1 MKVREK
7 NEGRSK
13 RSSSIMVKIFGG
25 FMGVTLIAVVLLLF
39 TLSRI
44 HSMASDSR
52 NIDQTYLP
60 LYQET
65 NQVIVNSEKEVAT
78 LRAYVITKDA
88 SYIETFTS
96 LNTESDKAY
105 DNLINT
111 STSEEG
117 KQLSTEIKTLHD
129 AYCKIATDTL
139 IPEVQAGDDSKVLD
153 IMKTQMTPASSALEN
168 KLEEYQTRR
177 ETQILG
183 LLDAASESAAL
194 TESIIIFAVIG
205 FAIAAIALSYLI
217 SKMIIKPIKA
227 MQKDLLAAEA
237 NNDLTLQIAVKSN
250 DEVGAMAQALNSFM
264 NKIRSSI
271 RQVSESALQ
280 VDTSV
285 TSVNDNIGRL
295 NGYIEDISATTQE
308 LSAGMEETSAST
320 EEVTATVEEIN
331 KAVQTVSE
339 KAQDGATTA
348 EEINHRAM
356 ELRSNF
362 EKAQEASHQVRVQ
375 VQEKL
380 EKSLEDS
387 KAVEKIN
394 ELANGILSIAS
405 QTNLLAL
412 NASIEA
418 ARAGD
423 AGKGFAVVAGEIGKL
438 AEESTRTVNQ
448 MQEINQ
454 QVFAAVES
462 LSENAKELM
471 KFVEVNVSGDYD
483 KMLEATADYKND
495 ASKIN
500 DIVMELSSISEELLA
515 SVENITTAISGV
527 ATATNEGAEGTS
539 NIAGRAGESAQES
552 SRTVKETGKVQS
564 EVENLMTAVN
574 SFRV

>member
-1 MKVREK
+1 MKEK
-7 NEGRSK
+7 SK

-78 LRAYVITKDA
+78 LWAYVITKDA

-153 IMKTQMTPASSALEN
+153 IMKTQMTPAASALEN

-495 ASKIN
+495 AGKIN

-552 SRTVKETGKVQS
+552 SRTVKETGKVQG
-564 EVENLMTAVN
+564 EVENLMTAVKV
-574 SFRV
+574 FRV

>member
-1 MKVREK
+1 MKEK
-7 NEGRSK
+7 SK

-153 IMKTQMTPASSALEN
+153 IMKAQMTPAASALEN

-495 ASKIN
+495 AGKIN

-552 SRTVKETGKVQS
+552 SRTVKETGKVQG
-564 EVENLMTAVN
+564 EVENLMTAVKV
-574 SFRV
+574 FRV

>member
-1 MKVREK
+1 MKEK
-7 NEGRSK
+7 SK

-153 IMKTQMTPASSALEN
+153 IMKTQMTPAASALEN

-495 ASKIN
+495 AGKIN

-552 SRTVKETGKVQS
+552 SRTVKETGKVQG
-564 EVENLMTAVN
+564 EVENLMTAVKV
-574 SFRV
+574 FRV

>member
-1 MKVREK
+1 MKEK
-7 NEGRSK
+7 SK

-44 HSMASDSR
+44 HSMAIDSR
-52 NIDQTYLP
+52 SVDQKYLP
-60 LYQET
+60 LYQKT
-65 NQVIVNSEKEVAT
+65 NSVILNSEKEIAT
-78 LRAYVITKDA
+78 IRAYVITKDE
-88 SYIETFTS
+88 SNIQSFTA
-96 LNTESDKAY
+96 LADESDKTF
-105 DNLINT
+105 DELIGN
-111 STSEEG
+111 STTDAG
-117 KQLSTEIKTLHD
+117 TKMVTDAKALHD
-129 AYCKIATDTL
+129 SYVKIATDTL
-139 IPEVQAGDDSKVLD
+139 IPGVKAGDEDKVLD
-153 IMKTQMTPASSALEN
+153 TMKNQMVPAAAALST
-168 KLEEYQTRR
+168 KLDEYRASEEKKMS
-177 ETQILG
+177 G
-183 LLDAASESAAL
+183 LLGAASDSAAA
-194 TESIIIFAVIG
+194 TESIIIIAVIG

-217 SKMIIKPIKA
+217 SRMIIKPIKA

-264 NKIRSSI
+264 NKIRDSI

-495 ASKIN
+495 AGKIN

-552 SRTVKETGKVQS
+552 SRTVKETGKVQG
-564 EVENLMTAVN
+564 EVENLMTAVKV
-574 SFRV
+574 FRV

>member
-1 MKVREK
+1 MKEK
-7 NEGRSK
+7 SK

-88 SYIETFTS
+88 SYIETFTT

-111 STSEEG
+111 STTEEG
-117 KQLSTEIKTLHD
+117 RQLSTEIKTLHE

-153 IMKTQMTPASSALEN
+153 IMKTQMTPAASALEN

-177 ETQILG
+177 ETQISG
-183 LLDAASESAAL
+183 LLDVASKSAAM

-217 SKMIIKPIKA
+217 SRMIIKPIKE
-227 MQKDLLAAEA
+227 MQKELLAAEA
-237 NNDLTLQIAVKSN
+237 NNDLTLQIDVKSN
-250 DEVGAMAQALNSFM
+250 DEVGEMAQALNSFM

-271 RQVSESALQ
+271 KQVSESALK
-280 VDTSV
+280 VDDSV
-285 TSVNDNIGRL
+285 SSVKGNINHL

-308 LSAGMEETSAST
+308 LSAGMEETAAST
-320 EEVTATVEEIN
+320 EEVTATIGEIS
-331 KAVQTVSE
+331 KAMQAVSQ
-339 KAQDGATTA
+339 KAQDGAETA
-348 EEINHRAM
+348 DGINHRAM
-356 ELRSNF
+356 ELRRDF
-362 EKAQEASHQVRVQ
+362 EKAQMDSHQIRVQ

-380 EKSLEDS
+380 EKSLEES
-387 KAVEKIN
+387 KAVDKIN
-394 ELANGILSIAS
+394 ELANGILNIAS

-454 QVFAAVES
+454 QVFAAVER

-471 KFVEVNVSGDYD
+471 QFVEVNVAGDYQ
-483 KMLEATADYKND
+483 KMLAATGDYKND
-495 ASKIN
+495 AGKIS
-500 DIVMELSSISEELLA
+500 DIVMELSSISQELLA
-515 SVENITTAISGV
+515 SVDNISVAISGV
-527 ATATNEGAEGTS
+527 ATATNEGAEGTT

-552 SRTVKETGKVQS
+552 GKTVSETGRVKE
-564 EVENLMTAVN
+564 EVETLMAAIGTFKV
-574 SFRV
+574 

>member
-1 MKVREK
+1 MKEK
-7 NEGRSK
+7 SK

-39 TLSRI
+39 TLTRI
-44 HSMASDSR
+44 HSMATSSK

-65 NQVIVNSEKEVAT
+65 NQVIANSEKEVAT

-88 SYIETFTS
+88 SYIETFTT

-111 STSEEG
+111 STTEEG
-117 KQLSTEIKTLHD
+117 RQLSTEIKTLHE

-153 IMKTQMTPASSALEN
+153 IMKTQMTPAASALEN

-177 ETQILG
+177 ETQISG
-183 LLDAASESAAL
+183 LLDVASKSAAM

-205 FAIAAIALSYLI
+205 FAIAEIALSYLI
-217 SKMIIKPIKA
+217 SRMIIKPIKE
-227 MQKDLLAAEA
+227 MQKELLAAEA
-237 NNDLTLQIAVKSN
+237 YNDLTLQIEVKSN

-264 NKIRSSI
+264 NKIRNSI
-271 RQVSESALQ
+271 RQVSDSALQ

-285 TSVNDNIGRL
+285 NSVNDNIGRL

-348 EEINHRAM
+348 DEINHRAM
-356 ELRSNF
+356 ELRSSF
-362 EKAQEASHQVRVQ
+362 EKAQKDSHQVRVQ
-375 VQEKL
+375 VQAKL

-471 KFVEVNVSGDYD
+471 QFVEVNVSGDYD

-495 ASKIN
+495 ASKVN

-574 SFRV
+574 VFRV

>member
-1 MKVREK
+1 MKEK
-7 NEGRSK
+7 SK

-153 IMKTQMTPASSALEN
+153 IRKTQMPPAASALEN

-495 ASKIN
+495 AGKIN

-552 SRTVKETGKVQS
+552 SRTVKETGKVQG
-564 EVENLMTAVN
+564 EVENLMTAVKV
-574 SFRV
+574 FRV

>member
-1 MKVREK
+1 M
-7 NEGRSK
+7 
-13 RSSSIMVKIFGG
+13 
-25 FMGVTLIAVVLLLF
+25 
-39 TLSRI
+39 LS
-44 HSMASDSR
+44 
-52 NIDQTYLP
+52 
-60 LYQET
+60 
-65 NQVIVNSEKEVAT
+65 VA
-78 LRAYVITKDA
+78 AA
-88 SYIETFTS
+88 
-96 LNTESDKAY
+96 ESDKAY

-153 IMKTQMTPASSALEN
+153 IMKTQMTPAASALEN

-495 ASKIN
+495 AGKIN

-552 SRTVKETGKVQS
+552 SRTVKETGKVQG
-564 EVENLMTAVN
+564 EVENLMTAVKV
-574 SFRV
+574 FRV

>member
-1 MKVREK
+1 MKEK
-7 NEGRSK
+7 SK

-25 FMGVTLIAVVLLLF
+25 FMGITMIAVVLLLF

-44 HSMASDSR
+44 NSMATSSQ
-52 NIDQTYLP
+52 NIDKTYLP
-60 LYQET
+60 LYADT
-65 NQVIVNSEKEVAT
+65 NQAIVNSEKEVAA

-88 SYIETFTS
+88 SYVKTFTT
-96 LNTESDKAY
+96 LNTDSDKTY

-111 STSEEG
+111 STTDEG
-117 KQLSTEIKTLHD
+117 RQLSTELKTLND
-129 AYCKIATDTL
+129 AYYKIATDTL
-139 IPEVQAGDDSKVLD
+139 IPEVQAGNDGKVLD
-153 IMKTQMTPASSALEN
+153 IMKTQMTPAASALEN
-168 KLEEYQTRR
+168 KLEVYQTRR
-177 ETQILG
+177 QKQMSGI
-183 LLDAASESAAL
+183 LDAASESAAL
-194 TESIIIFAVIG
+194 TQNIIIFAIIG
-205 FAIAAIALSYLI
+205 FVIAAIALSYLI
-217 SKMIIKPIKA
+217 SRMIIKPIKT
-227 MQKDLLAAEA
+227 MHKELLEAEK
-237 NNDLTLQIAVKSN
+237 NNDLTLQIPVKSN

-264 NKIRSSI
+264 NKIRGSI
-271 RQVSESALQ
+271 QQVSDSALQ

-295 NGYIEDISATTQE
+295 NGFIEDISATTQE

-348 EEINHRAM
+348 EEINQRATD
-356 ELRSNF
+356 LRSRF
-362 EKAQEASHQVRVQ
+362 EKAQSDSKQVRVQ
-375 VQEKL
+375 VQAKL

-394 ELANGILSIAS
+394 ELADGILSIAS

-423 AGKGFAVVAGEIGKL
+423 AGKGFAVVAGEIGNL
-438 AEESTRTVNQ
+438 AEESTKTVNQ
-448 MQEINQ
+448 MQVINQ
-454 QVFAAVES
+454 QVFAAVGS
-462 LSENAKELM
+462 LSDNAKELM
-471 KFVEVNVSGDYD
+471 QYVEVNVSGDYD
-483 KMLEATADYKND
+483 KMLKATTDYKND
-495 ASKIN
+495 ASKIT

-515 SVENITTAISGV
+515 SIENITSAISGV

-552 SRTVKETGKVQS
+552 SKAVKETGKVQG
-564 EVENLMTAVN
+564 EVENLMTAVKA
-574 SFRV
+574 FRV

>member
-1 MKVREK
+1 MKEK
-7 NEGRSK
+7 SK

-111 STSEEG
+111 STSEED

-495 ASKIN
+495 AGKIN

-552 SRTVKETGKVQS
+552 SRTVKETGKVQG
-564 EVENLMTAVN
+564 EVENLMTAVKV
-574 SFRV
+574 FRV

>member
-1 MKVREK
+1 MKEK
-7 NEGRSK
+7 SK

-78 LRAYVITKDA
+78 LRADVITKDA

-153 IMKTQMTPASSALEN
+153 IMKTQMTPAASALEN

-348 EEINHRAM
+348 EEINHRAT
-356 ELRSNF
+356 ELRSSF
-362 EKAQEASHQVRVQ
+362 EKAQKDSHQVRVQ
-375 VQEKL
+375 VQAKL

-454 QVFAAVES
+454 QVFAAVGS
-462 LSENAKELM
+462 LSDNAKELM
-471 KFVEVNVSGDYD
+471 QFVEVNVSGDYD

>member
-1 MKVREK
+1 MKEK
-7 NEGRSK
+7 SK

-78 LRAYVITKDA
+78 LWAYVITKDA

-153 IMKTQMTPASSALEN
+153 IMKAQMTPAASALEN

-495 ASKIN
+495 AGKIN

-552 SRTVKETGKVQS
+552 SRTVKETGKVQG
-564 EVENLMTAVN
+564 EVENLMTAVKV
-574 SFRV
+574 FRV

>member
-1 MKVREK
+1 MKEK
-7 NEGRSK
+7 SK

-348 EEINHRAM
+348 EEINHRAT

-495 ASKIN
+495 AGKIN

-552 SRTVKETGKVQS
+552 SRTVKETGKVQG
-564 EVENLMTAVN
+564 EVENLMTAVKV
-574 SFRV
+574 FRV

>member
-1 MKVREK
+1 MKEK
-7 NEGRSK
+7 SK

-264 NKIRSSI
+264 NKIRDSI

-495 ASKIN
+495 AGKIN

-552 SRTVKETGKVQS
+552 SRTVKETGKVQG
-564 EVENLMTAVN
+564 EVENLMTAVKV
-574 SFRV
+574 FRV

>member
-1 MKVREK
+1 MKEK
-7 NEGRSK
+7 SK
-13 RSSSIMVKIFGG
+13 RSSSIMVKIFRG

-111 STSEEG
+111 STSEED

-495 ASKIN
+495 AGKIN

-552 SRTVKETGKVQS
+552 SRTVKETGKVQG
-564 EVENLMTAVN
+564 EVENLMTAVKV
-574 SFRV
+574 FRV

>member
-1 MKVREK
+1 MKEK
-7 NEGRSK
+7 SK

-495 ASKIN
+495 AGKIN

-552 SRTVKETGKVQS
+552 SRTVKETGKVQG
-564 EVENLMTAVN
+564 EVENLMTAVKV
-574 SFRV
+574 FRV

>member
-1 MKVREK
+1 MKEK
-7 NEGRSK
+7 SK
-13 RSSSIMVKIFGG
+13 RSSSIMVKILGG

-44 HSMASDSR
+44 HSMANDTR
-52 NIDQTYLP
+52 TLDQTYLP
-60 LYQET
+60 LYQQT
-65 NQVIVNSEKEVAT
+65 NEVIVNAEKEVAA
-78 LRAYVITKDA
+78 LRGYVITKNDTYLE
-88 SYIETFTS
+88 SFTS
-96 LNTESDKAY
+96 LSTKSDKII
-105 DNLINT
+105 DNLISASVT
-111 STSEEG
+111 EQG
-117 KQLSTEIKTLHD
+117 KQVSVETKSLHD
-129 AYCKIATDTL
+129 AYVKITTDTL
-139 IPEVQAGDDSKVLD
+139 IPAVQAGDDSKVLD
-153 IMKTQMTPASSALEN
+153 IMKNQMTPAATALEN
-168 KLEEYQTRR
+168 KLTEYQGLR
-177 ETQILG
+177 EKQMADLLG
-183 LLDAASESAAL
+183 AAFESAAM
-194 TESIIIFAVIG
+194 TESIIIFSLIG
-205 FAIAAIALSYLI
+205 FAIAAIALSFLI
-217 SKMIIKPIKA
+217 SRMIIKPIKT
-227 MQKDLLAAEA
+227 MQKELLAAEA
-237 NNDLTLQIAVKSN
+237 NNDLTLQIDVKSN
-250 DEVGAMAQALNSFM
+250 DEVGEMAQALNSFM
-264 NKIRSSI
+264 DKIRGSI

-285 TSVNDNIGRL
+285 TSVNNNIGRL

-320 EEVTATVEEIN
+320 EEVTATVEEIS

-348 EEINHRAM
+348 EEINHRAT
-356 ELRSNF
+356 ELRSSF
-362 EKAQEASHQVRVQ
+362 EKAQKDSHQVRVQ
-375 VQEKL
+375 VQAKL

-454 QVFAAVES
+454 QVFAAVGS
-462 LSENAKELM
+462 LSDNAKELM
-471 KFVEVNVSGDYD
+471 QFVEVNVSGDYD

>member
-1 MKVREK
+1 MKEK
-7 NEGRSK
+7 SK

-483 KMLEATADYKND
+483 KMLEATADYKNN
-495 ASKIN
+495 AGKIN

-552 SRTVKETGKVQS
+552 SRTVKETGKVQG
-564 EVENLMTAVN
+564 EVENLMTAVKV
-574 SFRV
+574 FRV

>member
-1 MKVREK
+1 MKEK
-7 NEGRSK
+7 SK

-39 TLSRI
+39 TLTRI
-44 HSMASDSR
+44 HSMATSSK

-88 SYIETFTS
+88 SYIETFTT

-111 STSEEG
+111 STTEEG
-117 KQLSTEIKTLHD
+117 RQLSTEIKTLHE

-153 IMKTQMTPASSALEN
+153 IMKTQMTPAASALEN

-177 ETQILG
+177 ETQISG
-183 LLDAASESAAL
+183 LLDVASKSAAM

-217 SKMIIKPIKA
+217 SRMIIKPIKE
-227 MQKDLLAAEA
+227 MQKELLAAEA
-237 NNDLTLQIAVKSN
+237 NNDLTLQIEVKSN

-264 NKIRSSI
+264 NKIRNSI
-271 RQVSESALQ
+271 RQVSDSALQ

-285 TSVNDNIGRL
+285 NSVNDNIGRL

-348 EEINHRAM
+348 DEINHRAM
-356 ELRSNF
+356 ELRSSF
-362 EKAQEASHQVRVQ
+362 EKAQKDSHQVRVQ
-375 VQEKL
+375 VQAKL

-471 KFVEVNVSGDYD
+471 QFVEVNVSGDYD

-495 ASKIN
+495 ASKVN

-574 SFRV
+574 VFRV

>member
-1 MKVREK
+1 MKEK
-7 NEGRSK
+7 SK

-78 LRAYVITKDA
+78 LWAYVITKDA

-153 IMKTQMTPASSALEN
+153 IMKTQMTPAASALEN
-168 KLEEYQTRR
+168 KLEEYQIRR

-183 LLDAASESAAL
+183 LLNAASESAAL

-227 MQKDLLAAEA
+227 MQRDLLAAEA

-495 ASKIN
+495 AGKIN

-552 SRTVKETGKVQS
+552 SRTVKETGKVQG
-564 EVENLMTAVN
+564 EVENLMTAVKV
-574 SFRV
+574 FRV

>member
-1 MKVREK
+1 MKEK
-7 NEGRSK
+7 SK

-88 SYIETFTS
+88 SYIETFTT

-105 DNLINT
+105 DNLINM
-111 STSEEG
+111 STTEEG
-117 KQLSTEIKTLHD
+117 RQLSTEIKTLHD

-495 ASKIN
+495 AGKIN

-552 SRTVKETGKVQS
+552 SRTVKETGKVQG
-564 EVENLMTAVN
+564 EVENLMTAVKV
-574 SFRV
+574 FRV

>member
-1 MKVREK
+1 MKEK
-7 NEGRSK
+7 SK

-111 STSEEG
+111 STSEED

-153 IMKTQMTPASSALEN
+153 IMKTQMTPAASALEN

-495 ASKIN
+495 AGKIN

-552 SRTVKETGKVQS
+552 SRTVKETGKVQG
-564 EVENLMTAVN
+564 EVENLMTAVKV
-574 SFRV
+574 FRV